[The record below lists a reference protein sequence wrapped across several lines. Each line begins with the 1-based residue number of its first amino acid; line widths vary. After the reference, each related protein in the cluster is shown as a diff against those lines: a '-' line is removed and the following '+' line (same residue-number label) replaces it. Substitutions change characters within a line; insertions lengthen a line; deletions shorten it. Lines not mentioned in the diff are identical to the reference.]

1 MTALPPALMVPW
13 ILWKQWM
20 FPRCSHCT
28 STRLQL
34 LCYILEAA
42 SRAKWDRFKDAVEIL
57 GVASFLHHNV
67 TLQECLRA
75 VFFKCLLFSSCLFS
89 PVFLFLHFH
98 LATPLWRKLSVKK
111 GINSALLTAWPFK
124 FQKYCRNIPLC
135 NAVPLKVND
144 STPSIHP
151 FQSFAWQ
158 RSKWRKVCICKL
170 NSLSSRELKGL
181 IIFQAT
187 GANK

>member
-1 MTALPPALMVPW
+1 
-13 ILWKQWM
+13 M

-34 LCYILEAA
+34 LSATFYRQLVELNETDLRMQWRYWVMHHFYIITWPCK
-42 SRAKWDRFKDAVEIL
+42 SVW
-57 GVASFLHHNV
+57 G
-67 TLQECLRA
+67 Q
-75 VFFKCLLFSSCLFS
+75 FSSSAYCFL
-89 PVFLFLHFH
+89 PVSSVQQQLFLHFH
-98 LATPLWRKLSVKK
+98 LATLLWRKLSVKK

-144 STPSIHP
+144 SNPSIHP